1 MEYASL
7 SRVGAQVGLAT
18 TFGKGTVGQLVATSF
33 LSLLWF
39 ALQVKTSPYRFSE
52 VPPPPLHAPTHLPAH
67 SPLQPPPPSPFSF

>member
-1 MEYASL
+1 MECASL

-52 VPPPPLHAPTHLPAH
+52 VPPPLLLALSPPPTHPSSHHRPAH
-67 SPLQPPPPSPFSF
+67 FP

>member
-1 MEYASL
+1 M
-7 SRVGAQVGLAT
+7 GLAT

-52 VPPPPLHAPTHLPAH
+52 DNSLKVVCELVMGWAARTHTPV
-67 SPLQPPPPSPFSF
+67 